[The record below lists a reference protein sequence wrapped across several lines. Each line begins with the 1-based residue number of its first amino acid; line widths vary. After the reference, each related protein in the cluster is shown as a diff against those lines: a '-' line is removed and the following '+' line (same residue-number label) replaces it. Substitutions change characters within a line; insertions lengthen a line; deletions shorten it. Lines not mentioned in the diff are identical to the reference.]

1 MTTVLWSFLADIW
14 KTMKR
19 DPEARERLM
28 PYWRP
33 TKCLFAIIG
42 AAKDREGIELRQAME
57 EVIQRDLP
65 LRDRAHA
72 LVPLLRP
79 HSPNAGGTL
88 H

>member
-1 MTTVLWSFLADIW
+1 ME
-14 KTMKR
+14 R
-19 DPEARERLM
+19 DPEARERIM
-28 PYWRP
+28 PYWRE
-33 TKCLFAIIG
+33 TNCLFAIIA
-42 AAKDREGIELRQAME
+42 AAKDPEGIELRRAME

-79 HSPNAGGTL
+79 HLPEGGTL